1 MIKGEGH
8 YRYNIRNVENENIS
22 QLTINDPLILSNIRN
37 RWYTV
42 LSYTVFRRT
51 GTVQH
56 PNRYNHSSVM
66 LQIMMMMMMITTTII
81 IKIIIITTIIIIV
94 IIIIIIIIIIKINE

>member
-1 MIKGEGH
+1 MNKGEGH
-8 YRYNIRNVENENIS
+8 YRYNIRNVENENIP

-66 LQIMMMMMMITTTII
+66 LQIMMMMIIITTTTTII
-81 IKIIIITTIIIIV
+81 IIIIIIIV
-94 IIIIIIIIIIKINE
+94 IIIIIIIIINE